1 MGWVGATCP
10 TQGYHAPYPWISL
23 YARGGVT
30 TLTTPQMDEDLTKD
44 AKMDGVKPG
53 VNPRYQKCQE
63 TVKMRKFAKILID
76 ALVVIFGIYG
86 VDFPP

>member
-1 MGWVGATCP
+1 MDIPLRA
-10 TQGYHAPYPWISL
+10 
-23 YARGGVT
+23 GGVT
-30 TLTTPQMDEDLTKD
+30 TLTTTQMDEDLTKD

-53 VNPRYQKCQE
+53 VTPGYQKRQG
-63 TVKMRKFAKILID
+63 TVKVWKFAKILID